1 MRMPTRR
8 TLLAGLG
15 ASLLWGGPKT
25 GMRVLSTRPE
35 NLEMPMEGFGN
46 WITPLQNFFIR
57 SHHYTPDVKLRDWK
71 LSVVGKVATPL
82 VWSLEELKKLPRVEL
97 VSVLECAGNGRGLYE
112 PSMAGL
118 QWKYGA
124 VGNARWAGVR
134 LGDVLRKAGVQSGAI
149 EVMFDGADVA
159 VGAQPEFQ
167 RSIPIKK
174 ALDPNTI
181 LAYEMNGEPL
191 DPSHGFPLRLV
202 VPGWAGDNWVKWV
215 MKIEVRDTEFDG
227 FFMKTAY
234 RIPIRPVLPGSTVDP
249 ALMTPVTNL
258 SIKSLLTSHADG
270 SEVRPGQ
277 LRLTGAAW
285 SHAAQVVAV
294 EISTDTGRTWKPAT
308 LGNERAPFAWRLWE
322 FNWTPPGEAYYTVMV
337 RARNSLGETQPMQP
351 EWNPSGYSH
360 NAVQAVSL
368 NVTANPQPAAAK
380 MVSGDFLSPAAFNQ
394 SCLTCHTI
402 EPIAQQR
409 LTRAQWEREVEKMQR
424 WGAKV
429 RPELKDVL
437 VDFLANRYGVR
448 PVR

>member
-234 RIPIRPVLPGSTVDP
+234 RIPSRPVLPGSTVDP

>member
-1 MRMPTRR
+1 MATRR
-8 TLLAGLG
+8 ALLASLG

-25 GMRVLSTRPE
+25 GMRVLSSRPE
-35 NLEMPMEGFGN
+35 GFEMPMEGFST
-46 WITPLQNFFIR
+46 WITPVEKFFVR

-82 VWSLEELKKLPRVEL
+82 VWTLDELKKLPRVEL

-112 PSMAGL
+112 PSMPGL

-134 LGDVLRKAGVQSGAI
+134 LVDVLRKAGMQPGAVEI
-149 EVMFDGADVA
+149 LFDGADVA

-202 VPGWAGDNWVKWV
+202 VPGWAGDHWVKWV

-234 RIPIRPVLPGSTVDP
+234 RIPARPVLPGATIDP
-249 ALMTPVTNL
+249 AQMTPVTNL
-258 SIKSLLTSHADG
+258 SIKSILASHADL
-270 SEVRPGQ
+270 STVPPEP
-277 LRLTGAAW
+277 LKLTGAAW
-285 SHAAQVVAV
+285 SHTAAVVAV
-294 EISTDTGRTWKPAT
+294 EVSTDNGRTWKAAT
-308 LGNERAPFAWRLWE
+308 LGNDRAPFAWRLWE
-322 FNWTPPGEAYYTVMV
+322 FAWTPPGEAYYTVLV
-337 RARNSLGETQPMQP
+337 RARNSLGETQPWQP

-360 NAVQAVSL
+360 NAVQTVRLHVSS
-368 NVTANPQPAAAK
+368 TPGPAAPTPPAGPS
-380 MVSGDFLSPAAFNQ
+380 VRPAALEQ
-394 SCLTCHTI
+394 SCLTCHTL
-402 EPIAQQR
+402 EPIEQQR
-409 LTRAQWEREVEKMQR
+409 LNHAQWQREVEKMQR

-437 VDFLANRYGVR
+437 VDFLANHYGVR

>member
-1 MRMPTRR
+1 MATRR

-25 GMRVLSTRPE
+25 GMRVLSSRPE
-35 NLEMPMEGFGN
+35 DFEMPMEGFGS
-46 WITPLQNFFIR
+46 WITPLDKFFIR

-71 LSVVGKVATPL
+71 LSVVGKVSTPL
-82 VWSLEELKKLPRVEL
+82 VWSLDELKKLPRVEL
-97 VSVLECAGNGRGLYE
+97 VSVLECAGNGRAHHV
-112 PSMAGL
+112 PPMAGL

-134 LGDVLRKAGVQSGAI
+134 LVDVLRKAGIQPGAV

-159 VGAQPEFQ
+159 VGSQPEFQ
-167 RSIPIKK
+167 RSIPLKK

-202 VPGWAGDNWVKWV
+202 VPGWAGDSWVKWV

-234 RIPIRPVLPGSTVDP
+234 RIPNRPVRPGATIDP
-249 ALMTPVTNL
+249 ALMTPVTSL
-258 SIKSLLTSHADG
+258 SIKSVLASNADG
-270 SEVRPGQ
+270 DEVRPGS

-294 EISTDTGRTWKPAT
+294 EVSTDTGRTWKAAT
-308 LGNERAPFAWRLWE
+308 LGSDRAPFAWRLWE
-322 FNWTPPGEAYYTVMV
+322 FNWTPPGEAYYTVLV
-337 RARNSLGETQPMQP
+337 RARNALGETQPLQP

-360 NAVQAVSL
+360 NAVQAVRL
-368 NVTANPQPAAAK
+368 HVTANPQP
-380 MVSGDFLSPAAFNQ
+380 VSATTPASNIVRPAALEQ
-394 SCLTCHTI
+394 SCLTCHTL
-402 EPIAQQR
+402 EPIEQQR
-409 LTRAQWEREVEKMQR
+409 LTHAQWEREVEKMQR

-437 VDFLANRYGVR
+437 VDFLANHYGVR

>member
-1 MRMPTRR
+1 MASRR
-8 TLLAGLG
+8 AILAGLG

-35 NLEMPMEGFGN
+35 NLEMSMEGFGT
-46 WITPLQNFFIR
+46 WITPVSKFFIR

-71 LSVVGKVATPL
+71 LSVVGKVSTPL
-82 VWSLEELKKLPRVEL
+82 VWTLEELRKLPRVEL
-97 VSVLECAGNGRGLYE
+97 VSVLECSGNGRSLYE

-118 QWKYGA
+118 QWRYGA

-134 LGDVLRKAGVQSGAI
+134 LADVLRKAGLQPNAV
-149 EVMFDGADVA
+149 EVLFDGADVA

-234 RIPIRPVLPGSTVDP
+234 RIPPRPVRPGSIVDP
-249 ALMTPVTNL
+249 ASMVPVTNL
-258 SIKSLLTSHADG
+258 SIKSVLASHADG
-270 SEVRPGQ
+270 DHVRPGP
-277 LRLTGAAW
+277 LRLAGAAW
-285 SHAAQVVAV
+285 SHTAPVVAV
-294 EISTDTGRTWKPAT
+294 EVSTDTGRTWKTAT
-308 LGNERAPFAWRLWE
+308 LGSDRAPFAWRLWE
-322 FNWTPPGEAYYTVMV
+322 FAWTPPAEAFYTILV
-337 RARNSLGETQPMQP
+337 RARNALGETQPLEA

-360 NAVQAVSL
+360 NAVQAVRL
-368 NVTANPQPAAAK
+368 HVTANPQPGAAIMKA
-380 MVSGDFLSPAAFNQ
+380 GDFVRPAALEQ
-394 SCLTCHTI
+394 SCLTCHTL
-402 EPIAQQR
+402 EPIEQQR
-409 LTRAQWEREVEKMQR
+409 LTRAQWEKEVEKMQR

-429 RPELKDVL
+429 RPELKEVL
-437 VDFLANRYGVR
+437 IDFLANRYGVR
-448 PVR
+448 SVR